1 VQYILSFVAKY
12 WKGILIGLLVLV
24 VGTFWRNDHSSLI
37 KAFDAASVRYEQE
50 MAILKESHTRE
61 LQRKKD
67 LIEEHEKALQVLQ
80 RDYEETK
87 EKIES
92 LKSDRVKEVTALRS
106 EDPSALAEQIEEAFG
121 FEYVE

>member
-1 VQYILSFVAKY
+1 VQFILSFVAKY
-12 WKGILIGLLVLV
+12 WKGILIGFLVLV
-24 VGTFWRNDHSSLI
+24 VGTFWYNDHSSLV
-37 KAFDAASVRYEQE
+37 KAFDAASTRYEQE
-50 MAILKESHTRE
+50 MVVLKESHARE
-61 LQRKKD
+61 LQKKKD

-87 EKIES
+87 ERIES

-106 EDPSALAEQIEEAFG
+106 EDPSALAEQIEKAFG